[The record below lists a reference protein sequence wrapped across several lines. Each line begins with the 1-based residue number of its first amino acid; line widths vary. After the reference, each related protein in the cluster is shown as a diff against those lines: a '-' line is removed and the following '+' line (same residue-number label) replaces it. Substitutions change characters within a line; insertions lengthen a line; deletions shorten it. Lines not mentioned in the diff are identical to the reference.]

1 MITDEELKAL
11 NLPEWPTR
19 FTVAQALEKAID
31 IEKLNG
37 DERTAIIIMVLQAF
51 RDGHVRG
58 CETISAGWKKSN
70 EERSQELQKRY
81 AIS

>member
-1 MITDEELKAL
+1 MITDQEIAAL
-11 NLPEWPTR
+11 NLPEFPTR
-19 FTVAQALEKAID
+19 QTVAQALEAAID

-37 DERTAIIIMVLQAF
+37 VERNNIIIMVLEAF

-58 CETISAGWKKSN
+58 CGTISAGWQKSN
-70 EERSQELQKRY
+70 EERSRELQKRY

>member
-1 MITDEELKAL
+1 MITDQEIAAL
-11 NLPEWPTR
+11 NLPEFPTSH
-19 FTVAQALEKAID
+19 TVAQALEAAID

-37 DERTAIIIMVLQAF
+37 DERNNIIIMVLEAF

-58 CETISAGWKKSN
+58 CGTISAGWRKSN
-70 EERSQELQKRY
+70 EERSRELQKRY

>member
-1 MITDEELKAL
+1 MITDQDLAAL

-19 FTVAQALEKAID
+19 FTVAQALEEAID
-31 IEKLNG
+31 IEKLSG